1 MDRNC
6 PPFPQSFAV
15 KSSVP
20 LRVRT
25 MRTSA
30 QATLVVALSVI
41 FAGALLLL
49 PSLVHA
55 ATPVR
60 QERTAVSSPSTPDQT
75 PAIAMTMT
83 VGVKPGVCASTDT
96 IATVATTPVILCYTV
111 RNTGD
116 VTLTN
121 HILTSPGVTPEIIS
135 FVLAPGAEITRTSS
149 VPVTVSTS
157 RTDTWAANSGP
168 NTTQVQAQDSVTI
181 NLLAPAIEV
190 KQTVGRVAGVCA
202 DTNQIIAP
210 TGSTAAFC
218 LSLRNTGD
226 TPLTLHTIRIPTLN
240 ISGTISPI
248 LSPGQVL
255 TIDDGNAS
263 ALGLPVGFTRSNV
276 TANLVSVATV
286 DSYSA
291 EGFAVS
297 ASSTASVTVG
307 TGATSLAAT
316 VNQTPSCGASN
327 NVSVVRN
334 GQVYYCLTVTN
345 TGSVPLTNHQFSSAT
360 PAIQANFTYTLAPNA
375 RMVIDNAFLST
386 IGVQSVLGP
395 HTMANNLNSS
405 FAVTSTNTNGFTV
418 PATGTT
424 VVTVFDPTP
433 TPTPTWTLTPFP
445 PTNTPFPTSTFFP
458 TATPFPPTPTWTLTW
473 TPIPPT
479 PTWTRSFDLSNL
491 QTPTPPIAAIATID
505 PALQQVPQIDFQATN
520 IAIAQTA
527 EADML
532 ATSAA
537 LAYVTPITSTAVFTA
552 AQMQAVPVLE
562 IPIEPTAMPIPSPT
576 PSRTPSP
583 TPTATVRP
591 IEYPTATALPDYPS
605 IFSNVLRSAM
615 ATLGVLWFLAGSLVF
630 FGVAGIIAGVG
641 FRQSERRRFHLYT
654 LEEEEKEDV
663 NDEDT
668 GATPPPKKSR
678 STTDDVNRWP
688 SSLP

>member
-1 MDRNC
+1 
-6 PPFPQSFAV
+6 V
-15 KSSVP
+15 
-20 LRVRT
+20 
-25 MRTSA
+25 
-30 QATLVVALSVI
+30 TLVVILSVI
-41 FAGALLLL
+41 FTGAMLFL
-49 PSLVHA
+49 PGLVHA
-55 ATPVR
+55 ATPAR
-60 QERTAVSSPSTPDQT
+60 QERTAISSPKTPDQT

-83 VGVKPGVCASTDT
+83 VGIKPGVCASTDT

-116 VTLTN
+116 VTLTD
-121 HILTSPGVTPEIIS
+121 HILTSPGVTPEIVS
-135 FVLAPGAEITRTSS
+135 FVLAPGAEITRTGSM
-149 VPVTVSTS
+149 PVTASTT

-168 NTTQVQAQDSVTI
+168 NTAQVQAQDSVTI

-202 DTNQIIAP
+202 DTNQIVAP
-210 TGSTAAFC
+210 TGTTAAFC
-218 LSLRNTGD
+218 LTLRNTGD
-226 TPLTLHTIRIPTLN
+226 TPLTLHNIRIPTLG

-248 LSPGQVL
+248 LSPGQLL

-276 TANLVSVATV
+276 TASLVSVATV
-286 DSYSA
+286 ESYSA

-297 ASSTASVTVG
+297 ASSTASVTIG

-316 VNQTPSCGASN
+316 VNQAPACGASN
-327 NVSVVRN
+327 NLSVIRN
-334 GQVYYCLTVTN
+334 SQVYYCLTLTN
-345 TGSVPLTNHQFSSAT
+345 TGSVPLTSHQFSSTT
-360 PAIQANFTYTLAPNA
+360 PAIQASFTYTLAPTA

-395 HTMANNLNSS
+395 HTVANTINSS
-405 FAVTSTNTNGFTV
+405 FVMTSTNTNGFNV
-418 PATGTT
+418 IASGST
-424 VVTVFDPTP
+424 VVTPFDPTP
-433 TPTPTWTLTPFP
+433 TLTPIPTATPFP

-458 TATPFPPTPTWTLTW
+458 TPTPFPPTPTWTFTW
-473 TPIPPT
+473 TPMPPT

-491 QTPTPPIAAIATID
+491 QTPTPSIAAVATID

-552 AQMQAVPVLE
+552 EQMQAIPALVT
-562 IPIEPTAMPIPSPT
+562 PIEPTATRVPSST

-591 IEYPTATALPDYPS
+591 IEYPTATALPDFPS

-641 FRQSERRRFHLYT
+641 FRQSERRRFHLYA
-654 LEEEEKEDV
+654 LEEEEMEDV
-663 NDEDT
+663 NDEESA
-668 GATPPPKKSR
+668 ATSQPPQSR
-678 STTDDVNRWP
+678 STTDDLNRWP